1 MKATELFYTG
11 GPLFM
16 SILTIWGIGMLVF
29 TAQKVIHFFVQ
40 GKVTKNGLGLIL
52 LFGSL
57 AIVTGFLGQAIGL
70 IAAFDAIEAAGDIS
84 PSLSSRRIESKH
96 DCSGVWNSHFYFI
109 TNSLGDFERNICSEN
124 RRVELAEEEVV
135 DFLNSLF
142 LSC

>member
-1 MKATELFYTG
+1 MKAADLFYAG

-16 SILTIWGIGMLVF
+16 SVVTIWGIGMLVF

-70 IAAFDAIEAAGDIS
+70 IAAFNAIEVAGDIS
-84 PSLSSRRIESKH
+84 PSLVAGGLKVSMIVPVY
-96 DCSGVWNSHFYFI
+96 GTLIFI
-109 TNSLGDFERNICSEN
+109 LSLIAWGILKEIYVRKTEK
-124 RRVELAEEEVV
+124 
-135 DFLNSLF
+135 
-142 LSC
+142 LS

>member
-57 AIVTGFLGQAIGL
+57 AIVSGFLGQAIGL

-84 PSLSSRRIESKH
+84 PSLVAGGLKVSMIAPVY
-96 DCSGVWNSHFYFI
+96 GTLIFI
-109 TNSLGDFERNICSEN
+109 LSLIAWGILKEIYVRKTE
-124 RRVELAEEEVV
+124 EL
-135 DFLNSLF
+135 S
-142 LSC
+142 